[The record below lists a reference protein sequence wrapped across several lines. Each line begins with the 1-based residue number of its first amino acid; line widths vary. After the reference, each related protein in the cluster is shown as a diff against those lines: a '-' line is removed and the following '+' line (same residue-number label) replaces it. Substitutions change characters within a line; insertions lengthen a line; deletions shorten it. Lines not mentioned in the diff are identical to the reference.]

1 MKDYYSSL
9 GIAEDAKPADIK
21 KAYRRLAQEYHPDK
35 NPENPQAVEKFKEVN
50 EANEV
55 LSDANKRRQ
64 YDGMRRGGF
73 NGDIHDLFESVF
85 GGSPFGGF
93 GHRRNRPPRN
103 KSRRPPTPG
112 SAVVSVEVSLD
123 ELESGAGERQFNITK
138 HVHCSDCHGVGG
150 SRIDPCDPCNGMGT
164 TVQEVRQG
172 AVHFQ
177 VSTPC
182 EVCGGTGESISDLCT
197 SCSGAGTVEQHNNY
211 TLKFVVTNS

>member
-1 MKDYYSSL
+1 MKDYYSIL

-21 KAYRRLAQEYHPDK
+21 KAYRKLAQKYHPDK
-35 NPENPQAVEKFKEVN
+35 NPENSQAIEQFKEIN

-55 LSDANKRRQ
+55 LADANKRRQ

-73 NGDIHDLFESVF
+73 SGDINDLFESMF

-93 GHRRNRPPRN
+93 GHRGNRPPQNRN
-103 KSRRPPTPG
+103 RRPPTPG

-123 ELESGAGERQFNITK
+123 ELESGGGERQFNITK
-138 HVHCSDCHGVGG
+138 HIHCQECHGVGG
-150 SRIDPCDPCNGMGT
+150 SRVNPCDPCSGLGA
-164 TVQEVRQG
+164 TVQEMRQG
-172 AVHFQ
+172 AMHFQ

-182 EVCGGTGESISDLCT
+182 EKCGGSGESISDLCT